1 MTTLSFTS
9 GTSQIFIT
17 MNVLLPSH
25 RGLVVELDLAL
36 HWLDP
41 MKYQH
46 LLTFISETR
55 TSERVR
61 SMRRLVACLPT
72 QYHRYSYVEG
82 LEARLVKME
91 KLLLKVNPHTCAYIH
106 QF

>member
-1 MTTLSFTS
+1 MPNNRCTNC
-9 GTSQIFIT
+9 IT
-17 MNVLLPSH
+17 YNLECTYVEAAKVRCSPERKPTVLTH
-25 RGLVVELDLAL
+25 FVMV
-36 HWLDP
+36 
-41 MKYQH
+41 
-46 LLTFISETR
+46 ETR

-91 KLLLKVNPHTCAYIH
+91 KLLLKVNPDTCAYIH